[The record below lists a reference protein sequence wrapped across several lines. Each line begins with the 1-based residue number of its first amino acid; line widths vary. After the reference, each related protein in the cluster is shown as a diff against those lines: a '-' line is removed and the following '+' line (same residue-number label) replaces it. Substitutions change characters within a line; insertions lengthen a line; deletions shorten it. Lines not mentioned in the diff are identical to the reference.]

1 MRTLPEDCEVL
12 VRVPQS
18 IGHGLVSAIRVG
30 IWHCRPGSLVRDGQ
44 RLVELSI
51 GSMTVTV
58 HAPCAGRLIR
68 CLAVEDSQITSDS
81 ILGVILKDGHGSAS
95 ES

>member
-1 MRTLPEDCEVL
+1 MNTQPEGCEVL
-12 VRVPQS
+12 VRVPCS
-18 IGHGLVSAIRVG
+18 VGHGLVSAIRVG
-30 IWHCRPGSLVRDGQ
+30 IWHCGPGFAVRQGQ

-58 HAPCAGRLIR
+58 HAPCDGLLVKWI
-68 CLAVEDSQITSDS
+68 AVEDSLISSDS
-81 ILGVILKDGHGSAS
+81 VLGVIRKDGHGSTS